1 MQLKRPPQRTAMAG
15 FSLVELMVASVIGL
29 IVVGAVMALVLS
41 MMRSNRQTLQSTR
54 LNQELRATLAVVA
67 SDLKRARGVEDPF
80 TVATAATGNVYEV
93 IDTSTA
99 GCIRYSYAGGAG
111 GDWRS
116 VYRDANNNRLVLTTA
131 ATQAAATCS
140 STGAVLGSP
149 QVAVTAFNIQQ
160 AISSS
165 TNRRY
170 DITITGSL
178 VDPDTELSSITR
190 TLRQTV
196 FVRSLGDGS

>member
-1 MQLKRPPQRTAMAG
+1 MLKPIPRRARMAG

-29 IVVGAVMALVLS
+29 IVIGAVMALVLS

-54 LNQELRATLAVVA
+54 LNQELRATLAVIA

-80 TVATAATGNVYEV
+80 TTATAAAGNIYEQ

-99 GCIRYSYAGGAG
+99 GCIRYAYAGGAG
-111 GDWRS
+111 GEWRS
-116 VYRDANNNRLVLTTA
+116 VYRDTTNNRLILTA
-131 ATQAAATCS
+131 ASAQANATCS
-140 STGAVLGSP
+140 SGGVVLGSP

-160 AISSS
+160 TVASA

-170 DITITGSL
+170 DITISGGL
-178 VDPDTELSSITR
+178 VDSDDQLTSITR
-190 TLRQTV
+190 TLRQTI
-196 FVRSLGDGS
+196 FVRSLGDGT